1 MDKYIIAIYGFGA
14 IKNPSTMG
22 EQMLENYLRSLYNN
36 PEYQNSEQT
45 KNISIAQFIKLTIPS
60 FGIWK
65 NPNEKFKLSCEL
77 DSYGVTLKSQIA
89 GIKKDE
95 INSLEE
101 LMCEQSLEKRIVTI
115 EEYAYFD
122 ENKPCLIIAINPSA
136 AARTIDDYME
146 NVKKEMIMAI
156 STRGSTLLS

>member
-1 MDKYIIAIYGFGA
+1 MDKYIIAIYGFGV
-14 IKNPSTMG
+14 IQEPNTIG
-22 EQMLENYLRSLYNN
+22 EKMLDKYLQSLSAKAD
-36 PEYQNSEQT
+36 YQNPDFT
-45 KNISIAQFIKLTIPS
+45 KNISVAQFLKLTIPS

-101 LMCEQSLEKRIVTI
+101 YMCEQSLENRVITV
-115 EEYAYFD
+115 EEHATFK
-122 ENKPCLIIAINPSA
+122 EKKPCLIIAINPST

-156 STRGSTLLS
+156 SKRGSALLS